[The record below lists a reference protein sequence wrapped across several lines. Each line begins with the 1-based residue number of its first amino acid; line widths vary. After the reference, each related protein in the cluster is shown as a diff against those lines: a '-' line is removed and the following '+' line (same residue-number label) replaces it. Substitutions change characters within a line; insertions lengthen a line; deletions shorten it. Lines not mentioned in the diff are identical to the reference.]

1 MTKPPITASS
11 TIRINAPASEVWSVV
26 ADYSRDAE
34 WRVGVVSMTSEPRG
48 PVSVGTTTTE
58 QFRMLGQRMTNLGL
72 VDSVSPGEQFH
83 WRTTKGADADGA
95 RIVTPITATS
105 CSVELTIASRPS
117 GFIETLLRP
126 FIAGALQ
133 RAHDES
139 VTRLKQL
146 IEQPA

>member
-11 TIRINAPASEVWSVV
+11 VIRINAPAFAVWAVV
-26 ADYSRDAE
+26 ADYSRDVE
-34 WRVGVVSMTSEPRG
+34 WRVGVVSMASDPQGE
-48 PVSVGTTTTE
+48 VAVGTTTTE
-58 QFRMLGQRMTNLGL
+58 RFRMLGQSMTNLGL
-72 VDSVSPGEQFH
+72 VDSVTPGEQFH
-83 WRTTKGADADGA
+83 WRTTKGTDADGA

-117 GFIETLLRP
+117 GFIESLLRP
-126 FIAGALQ
+126 FIGRALQ

-139 VTRLKQL
+139 LTRLKHL